1 MKKST
6 FYAHIEGVA
15 QQKNI
20 TVAEAFKKVYD
31 LGFTGIDCDYE
42 NIKNQGIEKFK
53 EYCKLGYKIV
63 SVYRF
68 FDFGNI
74 IDENEIIATV

>member
-1 MKKST
+1 MCFPLFYLSSPKTVIQYTHIWHKGALPTLKKST

-42 NIKNQGIEKFK
+42 SIKNQGIEKFK
-53 EYCKLGYKIV
+53 EY
-63 SVYRF
+63 
-68 FDFGNI
+68 
-74 IDENEIIATV
+74 